1 MFDSKIP
8 RQVRALSMFHVAL
21 PPLTIWL
28 LHRYGYD
35 SRGLLLQTLLAWI
48 VLPVSYLTTKPADNV
63 NWVYGFGKQQTLIP
77 GLLYVVLLMILF
89 PVVLSAHSF
98 TLEADISITVG

>member
-63 NWVYGFGKQQTLIP
+63 NWVYGFGKQQTPDPRPSVCCVTDDPFSRRLICP
-77 GLLYVVLLMILF
+77 LIY
-89 PVVLSAHSF
+89 S
-98 TLEADISITVG
+98 